1 MKKIVPCLFFSFLLL
16 LSAKKAVEGSNP
28 AISFFMV
35 SISCLFRKEQS
46 WGD

>member
-1 MKKIVPCLFFSFLLL
+1 MKKIVPCLFFSFLL

-28 AISFFMV
+28 AISFFVV